1 MDNKILQ
8 RAVEFTKQKGIS
20 VSELCRRCGLNRSY
34 FHTVKGKFS
43 METVERIK
51 QQYPDLNITWLS
63 TGEGAMLLPETPKSD
78 TGALNNPKSYDLSNE
93 DEITRLRGEV
103 EYLKGQIIARDE
115 EISFYRRTITEAL
128 TSTKKGE

>member
-1 MDNKILQ
+1 MDDKIKD
-8 RAVEFTKQKGIS
+8 RVAEYSRTCGIS
-20 VSELCRRCGLNRSY
+20 VAEFARTIGVSKTY
-34 FHTVKGKFS
+34 FYKVKGEFGITIVNNIRKH
-43 METVERIK
+43 
-51 QQYPDLNITWLS
+51 YPNLNITWLS